1 VNLFVIFG
9 TDIESVF
16 KKSNVSGSHAG
27 VYAFLAGCFNASFFF
42 FYARAILLLQ
52 AALAAEPR
60 FRLVL
65 KRQIEGID
73 RVKRQEA
80 GSMGEGG
87 GDQEE

>member
-1 VNLFVIFG
+1 MRVC
-9 TDIESVF
+9 TR
-16 KKSNVSGSHAG
+16 
-27 VYAFLAGCFNASFFF
+27 FLQVVLMLLFFF

>member
-1 VNLFVIFG
+1 VFLFVIFG

-16 KKSNVSGSHAG
+16 KKSNVSGSIAG
-27 VYAFLAGCFNASFFF
+27 VYAFLAGCFNLF
-42 FYARAILLLQ
+42 FYARAILLSQ

-87 GDQEE
+87 GDQDE

>member
-1 VNLFVIFG
+1 MRVC
-9 TDIESVF
+9 TR
-16 KKSNVSGSHAG
+16 
-27 VYAFLAGCFNASFFF
+27 FLQVVLMLLFFF
-42 FYARAILLLQ
+42 LRARYIIITGGTGGRQ
-52 AALAAEPR
+52 

-87 GDQEE
+87 GDPEE